1 MLKCQIY
8 IINKKQNIMNLKSIF
23 SFSRALLLI
32 SSLLHVEFANST
44 SYEYFTESSGAY
56 VVNQVCYKISG
67 GNAYVTYSGL
77 SKYYW
82 YYDGHK
88 YGPDFDGYVGGY
100 LGTSADVTI
109 PSSVTIS
116 SSTYNVTSI
125 GEYAFEE
132 ENFTSVNLPDGI
144 MTIGKEAFN
153 YCENLTSINF
163 PSSLKTIG
171 SDAFAYCNKLTSA
184 VIPSGVT
191 NIDSRAFYGCSSL
204 ILLSLPNSITSI
216 EESVFAGCSSLPSVT
231 IPNSVMSIGNSAF
244 SGCSS
249 LASLIIPSSVTT
261 IGSYSFYGCS
271 SLASLTIPPSVTSIS
286 SYAFYGCDNLTSVY
300 MNCFVPLSIGSTTFS
315 NRSNATLYVPMGTKE
330 AYEAADYWKDF
341 KEIVEMALP
350 SQIIEFADANVKALC
365 VANWDTNGDGEL
377 SEAEAGVV
385 TSLGDVFKSTNYNI
399 KSFDEL
405 RYFKGLTSID
415 LNADFEG
422 CEYYLTS
429 LTIPSNVTS
438 ISYSGEYGNHSG
450 GPTHL
455 ESIKVDPE
463 NTVYDSRQNCNA
475 IIETRK
481 NTLVFGCSKTTI
493 PNDVKIIGNYA
504 FNGCR
509 DLTSISIPEGV
520 ESIGYCTFESSGLT
534 QVSLPNSVSHI
545 DTYAFR
551 YTPWEESQPEG
562 VIYVGK
568 VAYMYKGT
576 MPQNTSITIKDG
588 TIGIA
593 GGAFD
598 GDFTGSKNLT
608 TVVIPNTVTTIG
620 RYAFNGTKLSSVVF
634 PESVYRMGLSVFGN
648 TPWLETQPN
657 SIIYIGKVAYG
668 YKGKITDPNI
678 SIKDGTRCIAG
689 DAFCYLDDL
698 VSVSIPSS
706 VEYIGEQAFWNCNN
720 LVSITIDKQE
730 PLEILSAATF
740 TNCKNA
746 TLYVPYGCKAAYE
759 AAEYWKDF
767 KEIVE
772 SLPKQTDKET
782 LSVEDLKA
790 RSGST
795 VEMAINLTNES
806 EDLTAYQ
813 FDLILPDGIS
823 LSVNDK
829 GKYVVSKTSR
839 YEDDSQT
846 LNVSKLEG
854 SENAYRFV
862 CFSMSNG
869 VITGKSGAILN
880 AALTVGESV
889 NEGSYGAT
897 ITNIVFTKTDG
908 IQLKQHD
915 AKFNIVVMN
924 VIPGDANGDGVVN
937 VTDIVEIVNYIMEK
951 PSVKFVVAAA
961 DLNGDGGINV
971 TDIVKVVSIIMQ
983 ANTNA
988 SRRVSAMEMIDND
1001 QLTMAVD
1008 NDGVYSLHLSNEA
1021 QYVASQF
1028 EIRLGDGQT
1037 LEGVRLNGKRSDGH
1051 LMSYTQT
1058 GNNLYKVIVF
1068 STENRPFSGNSGEFV
1083 SFKVSGNGSVEVS
1096 NILFVTSGEAE
1107 KTFPSLHA
1115 GTTGIDV
1122 TKISDTIDV
1131 YSIDGRMVRRQVT
1144 STNDLEKGLYI
1155 IKGKKVIVK

>member
-1 MLKCQIY
+1 
-8 IINKKQNIMNLKSIF
+8 MNLKSIF

-44 SYEYFTESSGAY
+44 RYEYFTESSGAY

-481 NTLVFGCSKTTI
+481 NTLVFG
-493 PNDVKIIGNYA
+493 
-504 FNGCR
+504 
-509 DLTSISIPEGV
+509 
-520 ESIGYCTFESSGLT
+520 
-534 QVSLPNSVSHI
+534 
-545 DTYAFR
+545 
-551 YTPWEESQPEG
+551 
-562 VIYVGK
+562 
-568 VAYMYKGT
+568 
-576 MPQNTSITIKDG
+576 
-588 TIGIA
+588 
-593 GGAFD
+593 
-598 GDFTGSKNLT
+598 
-608 TVVIPNTVTTIG
+608 
-620 RYAFNGTKLSSVVF
+620 
-634 PESVYRMGLSVFGN
+634 
-648 TPWLETQPN
+648 
-657 SIIYIGKVAYG
+657 
-668 YKGKITDPNI
+668 
-678 SIKDGTRCIAG
+678 
-689 DAFCYLDDL
+689 
-698 VSVSIPSS
+698 
-706 VEYIGEQAFWNCNN
+706 
-720 LVSITIDKQE
+720 
-730 PLEILSAATF
+730 
-740 TNCKNA
+740 
-746 TLYVPYGCKAAYE
+746 
-759 AAEYWKDF
+759 
-767 KEIVE
+767 
-772 SLPKQTDKET
+772 
-782 LSVEDLKA
+782 
-790 RSGST
+790 
-795 VEMAINLTNES
+795 
-806 EDLTAYQ
+806 
-813 FDLILPDGIS
+813 
-823 LSVNDK
+823 
-829 GKYVVSKTSR
+829 
-839 YEDDSQT
+839 
-846 LNVSKLEG
+846 
-854 SENAYRFV
+854 
-862 CFSMSNG
+862 
-869 VITGKSGAILN
+869 
-880 AALTVGESV
+880 
-889 NEGSYGAT
+889 
-897 ITNIVFTKTDG
+897 
-908 IQLKQHD
+908 
-915 AKFNIVVMN
+915 
-924 VIPGDANGDGVVN
+924 
-937 VTDIVEIVNYIMEK
+937 
-951 PSVKFVVAAA
+951 
-961 DLNGDGGINV
+961 
-971 TDIVKVVSIIMQ
+971 
-983 ANTNA
+983 
-988 SRRVSAMEMIDND
+988 
-1001 QLTMAVD
+1001 
-1008 NDGVYSLHLSNEA
+1008 
-1021 QYVASQF
+1021 
-1028 EIRLGDGQT
+1028 
-1037 LEGVRLNGKRSDGH
+1037 
-1051 LMSYTQT
+1051 
-1058 GNNLYKVIVF
+1058 
-1068 STENRPFSGNSGEFV
+1068 
-1083 SFKVSGNGSVEVS
+1083 
-1096 NILFVTSGEAE
+1096 
-1107 KTFPSLHA
+1107 
-1115 GTTGIDV
+1115 
-1122 TKISDTIDV
+1122 
-1131 YSIDGRMVRRQVT
+1131 
-1144 STNDLEKGLYI
+1144 
-1155 IKGKKVIVK
+1155 